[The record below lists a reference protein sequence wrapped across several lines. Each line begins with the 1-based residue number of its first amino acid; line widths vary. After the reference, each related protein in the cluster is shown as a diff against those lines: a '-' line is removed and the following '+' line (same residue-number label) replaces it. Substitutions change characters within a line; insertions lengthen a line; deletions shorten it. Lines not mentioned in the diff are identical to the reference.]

1 LPLKYHDWAFI
12 VAFPADGVPDSSGTT
27 EVSDD
32 FSKKLAKSPKI
43 VI

>member
-1 LPLKYHDWAFI
+1 MDA
-12 VAFPADGVPDSSGTT
+12 VPDSSGTI
-27 EVSDD
+27 EDSDD